1 MSTTDAM
8 RYLILSI
15 RAACEAALALIDDE
29 ETGEQRPPEL
39 TASPDPALCEHPH
52 DQRVRIDAM
61 GSEGSWICGVCGFN
75 GSEGVNGN
83 SG

>member
-15 RAACEAALALIDDE
+15 RAACEAALSLMDE
-29 ETGEQRPPEL
+29 ESGEQRPPEL

-75 GSEGVNGN
+75 GSEEVSN

>member
-15 RAACEAALALIDDE
+15 RAACEAALSLMDE
-29 ETGEQRPPEL
+29 ESGEQRPPEL

-52 DQRVRIDAM
+52 DQRVHLGTM
-61 GSEGSWICGVCGFN
+61 GSTGEWICGVCGFN
-75 GSEGVNGN
+75 GSKGVSDNG
-83 SG
+83 

>member
-1 MSTTDAM
+1 MGTTDAM
-8 RYLILSI
+8 KYLILSI

-39 TASPDPALCEHPH
+39 AASPDPALCEHPY
-52 DQRVRIDAM
+52 DQRVSVGTM
-61 GSEGSWICGVCGFN
+61 GAAGEWICGVCGFN
-75 GSEGVNGN
+75 GSEEVSN

>member
-15 RAACEAALALIDDE
+15 RAACEAALALMDE
-29 ETGEQRPPEL
+29 ESGEQKPPEL

-52 DQRVRIDAM
+52 DQRVHLGTM
-61 GSEGSWICGVCGFN
+61 GSTGEWICGVCGFN
-75 GSEGVNGN
+75 GSKGVSDNG
-83 SG
+83 

>member
-15 RAACEAALALIDDE
+15 RAACEAALSLMDE
-29 ETGEQRPPEL
+29 ESGEQKLPEL

-75 GSEGVNGN
+75 GSEGVSDNG
-83 SG
+83 

>member
-15 RAACEAALALIDDE
+15 RAACEAALSLMDE
-29 ETGEQRPPEL
+29 ESGEQKSPEL

>member
-15 RAACEAALALIDDE
+15 RAACEAALSLMDE
-29 ETGEQRPPEL
+29 ESGEQKLPEL

-52 DQRVRIDAM
+52 DQRVHLGTM
-61 GSEGSWICGVCGFN
+61 GSAGEWICGVCGFN

>member
-15 RAACEAALALIDDE
+15 RAACEAALSLMDE
-29 ETGEQRPPEL
+29 ESGEQKLPEL

>member
-1 MSTTDAM
+1 M

-15 RAACEAALALIDDE
+15 RAACEAALSLMDE
-29 ETGEQRPPEL
+29 ESGEQRPPEL

-75 GSEGVNGN
+75 GSEGVSDNG
-83 SG
+83 